1 VITGDLDAAL
11 AGLISHDGE
20 LGKELSPGTPSRG
33 TGRGAARA
41 IVITTAGSWRPAPP
55 GIKTGAGAYAT
66 TIAFGLARRWA
77 AEPAAIA
84 AALARTLGRL
94 DWVETARETGN
105 GYLTITVTT
114 GALTALAVRITQAG
128 RGCARSTALAGITAT
143 APRHC
148 DLASAPTWQEA
159 RRRLTAVITGRL
171 AETAGATILFSDDA
185 KRMAPAS
192 STAPAGPTPV
202 ADAIGF
208 AGADAITYTL
218 ARLPHPGRADTAA
231 AAEHHL
237 GNPAYAVRYAHAHAA
252 STQRQAADLGL
263 GLGGTAKFQ
272 PRLLAHPAEMSL
284 LYELSWLAERVA
296 GAARRAQPDVLTRY
310 LERVTGAYLS
320 CKENCPALAPGNVPG
335 SVPDAAQHAR
345 LWLVAAARTVL
356 RTGLDLL
363 GVSPP
368 GRL

>member
-1 VITGDLDAAL
+1 MITGDLDAAL

-20 LGKELSPGTPSRG
+20 LGKELSPGTPSPG
-33 TGRGAARA
+33 TGPGAARA
-41 IVITTAGSWRPAPP
+41 MGITSAGTWRPAPP
-55 GIKTGAGAYAT
+55 GIESGVGTYAT
-66 TIAFGLARRWA
+66 TVAFGLARHWA

-84 AALARTLGRL
+84 AAFARALSRL
-94 DWVETARETGN
+94 DWVETASETGS

-128 RGCARSTALAGITAT
+128 PGCARSTALAGVTAT

-148 DLASAPTWQEA
+148 DLASAPTWKEA

-171 AETAGATILFSDDA
+171 AETAGATVLFSDDA
-185 KRMAPAS
+185 KRMAPANS
-192 STAPAGPTPV
+192 PAPAGPTPV

-263 GLGGTAKFQ
+263 GLGDAAEFQ

-310 LERVTGAYLS
+310 LERVAGAYLS
-320 CKENCPALAPGNVPG
+320 CQENCPALAPGSVPG
-335 SVPDAAQHAR
+335 AGQRAR